1 MSPLPPGTI
10 GQGLPRLDGVAKVTG
25 AARYGDDH
33 RVPGAAHAALA
44 LSTIARGSIV
54 AIDQAAAR
62 AVPGVLEIFTHRNVG
77 KRVKPGR
84 PLLSGGY
91 TNSRV
96 QPLGSPQIHFAG
108 QIVALV
114 VAETAEA
121 AREAADRLVLTY
133 DEKAPT
139 AGFDSP
145 GAEARPAKSMLAK
158 TRLKVGD
165 ADEAFAAAPHKV
177 DARYETP
184 AQHHNPMELFQVI
197 CAWDSDD
204 LTVWESTQH
213 VIGTQRGIAK
223 QLGLSPKRV
232 RVIAPFVGGA
242 FGARN
247 MPPSTPLVAFAA
259 RALGRPVRLVVT
271 RQQGFTLMT
280 FRAETRHR
288 VRLAADRQGRFVALR
303 HDSWELTSRTDNFV
317 LAGSENTAR
326 LYACPNIRTEV
337 QVVEADRQTPGFM
350 RAPPEV
356 PYFFAMES
364 AVDEL
369 AHAIGLDPV
378 ELRRRNDTLV
388 DSVSR
393 KPFSS
398 RALMPCFDAAAEAFG
413 WRERAAH
420 PRAMRRGEWLVGFGC
435 AAAAYPAQVAAAD
448 CRATLFPDDRV
459 LIEIGTHEIGTGAYT
474 ILAQTAADR
483 LALPIDRIE
492 VRLGDSRLPAAPL
505 TAGSVSTASNCNAVA
520 LACDRLAGKRA
531 AAAGAPRTGPLVA
544 EATFKPRGA
553 FPFSQFLIRRGIPMF
568 AGAVRDKHAF
578 FSSGAHF
585 VEAHVHVDTGEVRV
599 PRMVGAFAAGTIVN
613 ARTARSQLMGG
624 QIWGLSA
631 ALHEAT
637 ELDRRTARYVN
648 RDLAGYH
655 VPVHADIGRIET
667 ILLPQRDERVNP
679 LGIKGVGELGNTGVN
694 AAVANA
700 VFHATGIRCRTLPIR
715 VEHLLQAP
723 A

>member
-1 MSPLPPGTI
+1 MLQPPGTI
-10 GQGLPRLDGVAKVTG
+10 GKALPRRDGAAKVTG
-25 AARYGDDH
+25 AALYGDDH

-44 LSTIARGSIV
+44 LSAIARGMIV
-54 AIDQAAAR
+54 AIDQAAGR
-62 AVPGVLEIFTHRNVG
+62 AVPGVIEIFTHENVG
-77 KRVKPGR
+77 KRVKAGR
-84 PLLSGGY
+84 PLVAGGY
-91 TNSRV
+91 TSSRV
-96 QPLGSPQIHFAG
+96 QPLASPQIHFAG

-121 AREAADRLVLTY
+121 AREAADRLAFTY
-133 DEKAPT
+133 HEQPPT

-145 GAEARPAKSMLAK
+145 GAKARPTRSMLAK

-165 ADEAFAAAPHKV
+165 ADAAYAAAPHKV

-184 AQHHNPMELFQVI
+184 AQHHNAMELFQVI
-197 CAWDSDD
+197 CAWNGDD

-213 VIGTQRGIAK
+213 VIGTQRGVAK
-223 QLGLSPKRV
+223 QLGISPKRV
-232 RVIAPFVGGA
+232 RVIAPFVGGG

-259 RALGRPVRLVVT
+259 RALRRPVRLVAT

-288 VRLAADRQGRFVALR
+288 LRLAADRDGRFVALC

-317 LAGSENTAR
+317 LAGSANTAR

-369 AHAIGLDPV
+369 AYAMGLDPI
-378 ELRRRNDTLV
+378 ELRRRNDTPAEAV
-388 DSVSR
+388 GG

-398 RALMPCFDAAAEAFG
+398 RALMECFDTAAEAFG
-413 WRERAAH
+413 WRGRAAK

-435 AAAAYPAQVAAAD
+435 AAAAYPAQIAAAD
-448 CRATLFPDDRV
+448 CRATLFPDDHV
-459 LIEIGTHEIGTGAYT
+459 LIEIGTHDIGTGAYT
-474 ILAQTAADR
+474 ILTQTAADR
-483 LALPIDRIE
+483 LGLPIGRIE

-505 TAGSVSTASNCNAVA
+505 TAGSVSTASNCNAVV
-520 LACDRLAGKRA
+520 LACDALARKREARRGKL
-531 AAAGAPRTGPLVA
+531 RTAPLVA

-568 AGAVRDKHAF
+568 AGAVRARHAF

-585 VEAHVHVDTGEVRV
+585 VEVQVHADTGEVRV

-613 ARTARSQLMGG
+613 ALTARSQLMGG
-624 QIWGLSA
+624 QIWGLSG

-667 ILLPQRDERVNP
+667 ILLPQRDDLVNP

-715 VEHLLQAP
+715 VEHLLTVP
-723 A
+723 D

>member
-1 MSPLPPGTI
+1 
-10 GQGLPRLDGVAKVTG
+10 
-25 AARYGDDH
+25 
-33 RVPGAAHAALA
+33 
-44 LSTIARGSIV
+44 
-54 AIDQAAAR
+54 
-62 AVPGVLEIFTHRNVG
+62 
-77 KRVKPGR
+77 
-84 PLLSGGY
+84 
-91 TNSRV
+91 
-96 QPLGSPQIHFAG
+96 
-108 QIVALV
+108 
-114 VAETAEA
+114 
-121 AREAADRLVLTY
+121 
-133 DEKAPT
+133 
-139 AGFDSP
+139 
-145 GAEARPAKSMLAK
+145 
-158 TRLKVGD
+158 
-165 ADEAFAAAPHKV
+165 
-177 DARYETP
+177 
-184 AQHHNPMELFQVI
+184 
-197 CAWDSDD
+197 
-204 LTVWESTQH
+204 
-213 VIGTQRGIAK
+213 
-223 QLGLSPKRV
+223 
-232 RVIAPFVGGA
+232 
-242 FGARN
+242 

-288 VRLAADRQGRFVALR
+288 VRLAADRDGRFVALR

-364 AVDEL
+364 ALDEL
-369 AHAIGLDPV
+369 AHAMGLDPV
-378 ELRRRNDTLV
+378 ELRRRNDTMV
-388 DSVSR
+388 DAVSQ

-398 RALMPCFDAAAEAFG
+398 RALMQCFDAAGEAFG
-413 WRERAAH
+413 WRERPAQ
-420 PRAMRRGEWLVGFGC
+420 PRTLRRGEWLVGFGC
-435 AAAAYPAQVAAAD
+435 AAAAYPAAVAAAD

-520 LACDRLAGKRA
+520 LACETLAAKRD
-531 AAAGAPRTGPLVA
+531 AAAGAPRTVPLMA

-568 AGAVRDKHAF
+568 AGALRDKHAF

-667 ILLPQRDERVNP
+667 ILVPQHDEQVNP
-679 LGIKGVGELGNTGVN
+679 MGIKGIGELGNTGVN

>member
-1 MSPLPPGTI
+1 MSPGAI
-10 GQGLPRLDGVAKVTG
+10 GKAIPRLDGVAKVTG

-33 RVPGAAHAALA
+33 AVPGAAHAALA
-44 LSTIARGSIV
+44 LSTIARGKIV
-54 AIDQAAAR
+54 TIDQAAAR
-62 AVPGVLEIFTHRNVG
+62 AVPGVLEIFTHDNVG
-77 KRVKPGR
+77 RRIKAGR
-84 PLLSGGY
+84 PLTSGGY
-91 TNSRV
+91 TSSRL
-96 QPLGSPQIHFAG
+96 QPLGSAQIHFAG

-114 VAETAEA
+114 VAVTAEA
-121 AREAADRLVLTY
+121 AREAADRLVFTY
-133 DEKAPT
+133 DEQAPT
-139 AGFDSP
+139 ASFDSP
-145 GAEARPAKSMLAK
+145 GARARSARSMLAK
-158 TRLKVGD
+158 TRIRVGD
-165 ADEAFAAAPHKV
+165 ADTAFATAAHKV

-197 CAWDSDD
+197 CAWEGDA

-223 QLGLSPKRV
+223 QLGISPRRV
-232 RVIAPFVGGA
+232 KVMAPFVGGG

-259 RALGRPVRLVVT
+259 RALGRPVRLVAT

-288 VRLAADRQGRFVALR
+288 VRLAADREGRFVALR
-303 HDSWELTSRTDNFV
+303 HDSWELTSRVDTFV

-369 AHAIGLDPV
+369 AHAMGWDPI
-378 ELRRRNDTLV
+378 ELRRRNDTTAE
-388 DSVSR
+388 SVSG

-398 RALMPCFDAAAEAFG
+398 RALVECFDAAAAEIG
-413 WRERAAH
+413 WRDRSPA
-420 PRAMRRGEWLVGFGC
+420 PRTMRQGEWLVGFGC
-435 AAAAYPAQVAAAD
+435 AAAAYPAQIAAAD
-448 CRATLFPDDRV
+448 CRATLYPDDRA
-459 LIEIGTHEIGTGAYT
+459 LIEIGTHDIGTGAYT

-483 LALPIDRIE
+483 LGLPVERIE

-520 LACDRLAGKRA
+520 QACDALARKRVIA
-531 AAAGAPRTGPLVA
+531 RGTEPLVA

-553 FPFSQFLIRRGIPMF
+553 MPFSQFLIRRGIPMF
-568 AGAVRDKHAF
+568 AGGVRAGRAF

-613 ARTARSQLMGG
+613 PLTARSQLMGG

-637 ELDRRTARYVN
+637 ELDHRTARYVN
-648 RDLAGYH
+648 KDLAGYH

-667 ILLPQRDERVNP
+667 ILLPQRDEQVNP
-679 LGIKGVGELGNTGVN
+679 LGIKGIGELGNTGVN

-700 VFHATGIRCRTLPIR
+700 VFHATGIRCRILPIR
-715 VEHLLQAP
+715 VEHLLKAP
-723 A
+723 D